1 MPNLDLNI
9 IKIAHGDTQVLRI
22 MQGDTRVWPS
32 GTDVIVQGVLTN
44 VVSSVSLPSSAALN
58 GTFTTTLSGGTAQE
72 SSLGYVVTSVTVTM
86 GGADITST
94 AYNNGV
100 ITIANV
106 TGDILITASA
116 TEVIVFEDANV
127 KSICVTN
134 WGGGTVA
141 GEITPAEAAAVKLT
155 GSDQP
160 FQGNTNIRY
169 FDELKY
175 FTNITYLAAGTFTNG
190 KFYNCSNLERVTL
203 PKCPI
208 KGLVGAF
215 RACTSLVELDI
226 TPLKTKNMII
236 RGLCYMGTG
245 ATGAALT
252 KVKIPGT
259 TYDLNFESFV
269 RGASNLTT
277 IEIDGT
283 ADFSQLANYTNAFSN
298 CVSLTTITGT
308 ITGINAAMSLG
319 YSPLSRA
326 SALVIINGL
335 ADRTGKTQLSLN
347 LTNSTIALLTSDDIA
362 IATAKNWAIT

>member
-1 MPNLDLNI
+1 MSNLDLTI
-9 IKIAHGDTQVLRI
+9 AKIMHGDTQVLRI

-141 GEITPAEAAAVKLT
+141 GEITRAEAAAVSLT
-155 GSDQP
+155 TSEQP
-160 FQGNTNIRY
+160 FQGNTSIRY
-169 FDELKY
+169 FNELKY
-175 FTNITYLAAGTFTNG
+175 FTNIAIGLGTFTTG
-190 KFYNCSNLERVTL
+190 RFYNCSNLERVTI
-203 PKCPI
+203 PNTPI
-208 KGLVGAF
+208 KSFVGAF

-226 TPLKTKNMII
+226 TPAKTKDMII

-252 KVKIPGT
+252 KIKIPGT
-259 TYDLNFESFV
+259 TYDLNFESFS

-283 ADFSQLANYTNAFSN
+283 ADFSQLANFTNAFSN
-298 CVSLTTITGT
+298 NISLTTITGT
-308 ITGINAAMSLG
+308 ITGINAAISFNS
-319 YSPLSRA
+319 SPLSRA
-326 SALVIINGL
+326 SALVLINGL
-335 ADRTGKTQLSLN
+335 ADRTGKTQLTLN
-347 LTNSTIALLTSDDIA
+347 LSDSTIALLTSDDIA
-362 IATAKNWAIT
+362 IATAKNWAIS